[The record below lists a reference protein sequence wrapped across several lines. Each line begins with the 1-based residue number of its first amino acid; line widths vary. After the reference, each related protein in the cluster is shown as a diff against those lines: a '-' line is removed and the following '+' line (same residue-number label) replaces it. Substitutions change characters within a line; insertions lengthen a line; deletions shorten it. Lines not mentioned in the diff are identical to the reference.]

1 FTDKV
6 NRFYVPFVLI
16 ATAIL
21 IVLPPLIGLHHRQD
35 KGPWAGWFYQAM
47 AFLTAASPCALAIGT
62 PAAILSGIA
71 RAARIGVLVKGGVH
85 LENLGRI
92 KVIALD
98 KTGTITA
105 GRPSVTQIVSLD
117 SVPEDQ
123 MLALAAAVEKSS
135 SHPLA
140 AAIVSE
146 ARLRCKDLPET
157 SEAQQ
162 IPGHGMVGI
171 VS

>member
-1 FTDKV
+1 
-6 NRFYVPFVLI
+6 
-16 ATAIL
+16 
-21 IVLPPLIGLHHRQD
+21 
-35 KGPWAGWFYQAM
+35 
-47 AFLTAASPCALAIGT
+47 
-62 PAAILSGIA
+62 
-71 RAARIGVLVKGGVH
+71 
-85 LENLGRI
+85 
-92 KVIALD
+92 
-98 KTGTITA
+98 
-105 GRPSVTQIVSLD
+105 
-117 SVPEDQ
+117 

-171 VS
+171 VNGQRVSVGRASADMRDPKGSPARTRIGVPALAGMSVVEVRLDEKPIALIGLSDRPRENARKTIDRLKRLGIRKAIMLTGDHA